1 MKRIAVTLAVAAML
15 VLLPSFAAAAAPV
28 QIRHADFGLFPQV
41 RVTALLPNG
50 VRPELFENGRR
61 ASYAAAHQL
70 GAADALLLAVD
81 NSSSMTGAPLQEA
94 KRAAEEFLG
103 SERRASSTGLVAFG
117 HEALALTRP
126 NEATG
131 AVVRALTHVEP
142 DPQTG
147 TALYDA
153 VVSSA
158 KRLQRMS
165 AGTRVLVVLTDGHDL
180 GSHASLEQAVAAAQ
194 HSSVIVYAIAAGSRA
209 DQGTLARLAEET
221 GGRVFDANDITQLGV
236 TYAALSRELDRTWQI
251 SYLSRARP
259 GDSVTLALHAG
270 ATTSAV
276 HLRVPGNGAGAS
288 GPLPRFLAHGAAGAV
303 LIVLLCALLLAAA
316 GAAVIRRSRKPGI
329 VRLLQPHVRS
339 REQRHAKEDVS
350 GRLDALTVWTES
362 ALADL
367 PGSER
372 LARAVERSG
381 LRVRIGHVPYI
392 GLAAAFTLEL
402 LGTVMGAG
410 PLMAVVLLLLGL
422 ALPFVV
428 FSVAAARR
436 RKAFDRQLPDVLATV
451 ASTLRAGHGLRVALR
466 AVADDGSPPASEEFN
481 RVLQEERFGRPLHEG
496 IEAMCERIGSPDL
509 DYVATAINVQSQA
522 GGSLASLF
530 DTLSETVRE
539 RQRHARKVRA
549 LTSMGRASALILI
562 CLPFALTALMTL
574 ISPTYMKPFYT
585 TSTGHFLIFFC
596 LVSMT
601 IGGLLLK
608 KIVTVRY

>member
-1 MKRIAVTLAVAAML
+1 VKRIAVALAIAAMAVVLPAVA
-15 VLLPSFAAAAAPV
+15 SAAGPV
-28 QIRHADFGLFPQV
+28 QIRHADFELFPQV

-50 VRPELFENGRR
+50 ASPELFENGRR
-61 ASYAAAHQL
+61 ASYAAVHPL

-81 NSSSMTGAPLQEA
+81 NSSSMTGTPLREA
-94 KRAAEEFLG
+94 KGAAEEFLG
-103 SERRASSTGLVAFG
+103 SERRASATGLVAFG
-117 HEALALTRP
+117 HEALELTRP
-126 NEATG
+126 NEATD
-131 AVVRALTHVEP
+131 AVVRALRQLEP

-165 AGTRVLVVLTDGHDL
+165 AGTKVLVVLTDGHDL
-180 GSHASLEQAVAAAQ
+180 GSHASLQQAVATAQ
-194 HSSVIVYAIAAGSRA
+194 QASVIVYAIAAGNRA
-209 DQGTLARLAEET
+209 DRATLAQLAGET
-221 GGRVFDANDITQLGV
+221 GGRLFDANDISQLGA

-270 ATTSAV
+270 ATTSTV
-276 HLRVPGNGAGAS
+276 HLRVPGDGAGPS
-288 GPLPRFLAHGAAGAV
+288 GPLPASLTHGAAGAV

-316 GAAVIRRSRKPGI
+316 GAAVIRQSRKPEI
-329 VRLLQPHVRS
+329 VRLLKPHVRP
-339 REQRHAKEDVS
+339 REQTHVKEDVS
-350 GRLDALTVWTES
+350 GRLEALTVWTES

-381 LRVRIGHVPYI
+381 LRVRTGHVPYI
-392 GLAAAFTLEL
+392 AVGAALGLEL
-402 LGTVMGAG
+402 LGTIMGAD
-410 PLMAVVLLLLGL
+410 PLTAVVLLLIGL
-422 ALPFVV
+422 ASPFIV

-436 RKAFDRQLPDVLATV
+436 RKAFDRQLPDVLATI

-496 IEAMCERIGSPDL
+496 IGAMCERIGSPDL